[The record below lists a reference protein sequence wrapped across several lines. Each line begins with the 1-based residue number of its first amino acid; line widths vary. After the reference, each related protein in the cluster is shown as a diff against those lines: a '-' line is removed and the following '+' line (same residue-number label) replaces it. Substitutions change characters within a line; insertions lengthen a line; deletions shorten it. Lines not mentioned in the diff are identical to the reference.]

1 MTTSNA
7 TLTRSQI
14 EAQIASSLPMITKSL
29 YRYVGDN
36 AEDVAGD
43 AIIKALTNI
52 DKYNGKAAVSTWV
65 YQIARNTALDYIR
78 KHKPV
83 YTGDAVFLENK
94 GGSYVMEEEDDFSP
108 LHVAIASLS
117 AKHQQVLKLH
127 YFEGLKYK
135 EIAEVIGKPIG
146 TVMSRLNQ
154 AKAKLKASSAFLRK
168 FSLFG

>member
-1 MTTSNA
+1 MTNPNA
-7 TLTRSQI
+7 TLSSSQI
-14 EAQIASSLPMITKSL
+14 EAQIAASLPMITKSL

-36 AEDVAGD
+36 AEDVAMD
-43 AIIKALTNI
+43 AIIKALQNVEN
-52 DKYNGKAAVSTWV
+52 YNGKAAVSTWV

-94 GGSYVMEEEDDFSP
+94 GGSYVMEQPEDFSA
-108 LHVAIASLS
+108 LHVAIAGLS

-154 AKAKLKASSAFLRK
+154 AKAKLKGNNALAELA
-168 FSLFG
+168 